1 MCWYGYW
8 PVPAALRG
16 GTWQEEGGRCAS
28 PAPTARA
35 QHCAARQHC
44 GNSLKKNGSR
54 GSSVWLSVA
63 VLLPCLHVFTYM
75 VCAAINRG
83 LLIFSAAVAA

>member
-1 MCWYGYW
+1 MLVRVLAGPCCASRRDLARRGGKVRLTG
-8 PVPAALRG
+8 PNGPCATLRRTAALRQF
-16 GTWQEEGGRCAS
+16 TE
-28 PAPTARA
+28 
-35 QHCAARQHC
+35 
-44 GNSLKKNGSR
+44 KNGSR

-83 LLIFSAAVAA
+83 LLIFSAAFAA